1 MEQEFIPS
9 QKHVNL
15 KKKKTNKLSETI
27 PSVHPIVVNI
37 SFCSVRDKIV
47 FTFPFRLT
55 KNFLS
60 EKCEVLFY
68 SQSEVQSTISNK

>member
-9 QKHVNL
+9 KIHINL
-15 KKKKTNKLSETI
+15 KKKTNKLSYTI

-37 SFCSVRDKIV
+37 SFCSVRDDIV

-55 KNFLS
+55 KNFF
-60 EKCEVLFY
+60 V
-68 SQSEVQSTISNK
+68 